1 MFLSKTLGPGRHPYI
16 VISFTLKVTDQ
27 YYCLKLRR
35 HDPQMSQYSHDFV
48 KIGTPNIESQ
58 I

>member
-1 MFLSKTLGPGRHPYI
+1 MFLSKTLGPRRHPYI
-16 VISFTLKVTDQ
+16 VISFTLKVMDQ
-27 YYCLKLRR
+27 LFEN
-35 HDPQMSQYSHDFV
+35 PQVWSPSMSQYLQDYV

>member
-1 MFLSKTLGPGRHPYI
+1 MFLSKTLGPRRHPYI

-27 YYCLKLRR
+27 LFET
-35 HDPQMSQYSHDFV
+35 PQAWSPSMSTGRDYV
-48 KIGTPNIESQ
+48 KIGTSNIESQ

>member
-1 MFLSKTLGPGRHPYI
+1 MFLSKTLGPRRHPYI
-16 VISFTLKVTDQ
+16 VTDQ
-27 YYCLKLRR
+27 LFET
-35 HDPQMSQYSHDFV
+35 PQAWSPSMSTGRDYV